1 MNEAATVA
9 PRALRFRAS
18 KFDPVRLRADA
29 VVRDRLLQRLAAA
42 ANTPIVLI
50 SASAGYGKSTLAAQ
64 WSAHCQRPVAWI
76 NIDRGDNDPVVFL
89 NSLAHALDRIDPL
102 DPQLLEELSGTLPR
116 LEDVVLPAFAAELDR
131 LAPFELILDDAHELT
146 GPTSLA
152 ALEFL
157 FDGVRAGSQVVLVTR
172 IDLALPFARRRVSGD
187 LFEIRADELAL
198 NVDETREL
206 VAFNGKH
213 LSAEMLELLH
223 ERTEGWPAGIALAL
237 HTLDES
243 APVDD
248 IAQTL
253 SGGHREIADYLTEV
267 ILYRETEERR
277 RFLLAT
283 SVLTQMTPPL
293 CDAVLGVTG
302 SSDVL
307 AELERSNSFV
317 IALDDHRGW
326 YRYHHLFA
334 ELLRTELERVDPEL
348 AVACLSRAAT
358 WYEQSGDPGEAFR
371 CAHEC
376 GDLKLAG
383 RIALA
388 SIDSFRR
395 SGQLETV
402 KLWLLDCTDEEISSD
417 PQLAI
422 VAAWV
427 HLHLGDSEGAQR
439 FVAAV
444 EGEDLDVPSADGATS
459 LRSSLASFRTGLAP
473 HGIHG
478 MLADAEFVCGA
489 EGKARTRWLFGGFLA
504 AGIATLLL
512 DRPEEAVETFHKG
525 LTLTSGHPEFSHV
538 KILCLGYLAFALAET
553 GDQAAAWDAADEA
566 SALSAD
572 ERLGHTLSGGVA
584 YTARAMTLAGNG
596 NFDQARLDLASA
608 RHIRHL
614 FRGARWLNAD
624 MNVRMGNISVD
635 LGDPPSARGHADA
648 ARVALHGYP
657 DPGTLPRR
665 LARTRKTDRLP
676 HRSPT
681 DAGRDPD
688 PSLPPDPSLDQGDRR
703 TSSRVPHNRE
713 EPCLIGL
720 RQARRHD
727 AIGRDRAVGSVG
739 PSPRQRAA

>member
-131 LAPFELILDDAHELT
+131 LAPFELILDDAYQLSQLQCLEAL
-146 GPTSLA
+146 TSL
-152 ALEFL
+152 LEEI
-157 FDGVRAGSQVVLVTR
+157 RPPSQAVLVTQG
-172 IDLALPFARRRVSGD
+172 DPELPLARHRASGR
-187 LFEIRADELAL
+187 LLEIRADELAL

-383 RIALA
+383 RAVMA
-388 SIDSFRR
+388 STDELLRR
-395 SGQLETV
+395 GRIETV

-439 FVAAV
+439 FAAAAG
-444 EGEDLDVPSADGATS
+444 EGDLDAQSTDGAVS
-459 LRSSLASFRTGLAP
+459 LRSSLMNLRTVLAP
-473 HGIHG
+473 DGIQQ
-478 MLADAEFVCGA
+478 MLADAEFVCAA
-489 EGKARTRWLFGGFLA
+489 EGERRTPVGSSTAPGRSGTPTYFWA
-504 AGIATLLL
+504 DPTK
-512 DRPEEAVETFHKG
+512 RSVRSETRSRSQEG
-525 LTLTSGHPEFSHV
+525 NPSPPTSGSP
-538 KILCLGYLAFALAET
+538 
-553 GDQAAAWDAADEA
+553 A
-566 SALSAD
+566 SASSRSPSLRLATGGRRGSRHRRRRRCRPTDDSITRCWAVSRSRHARWCSLTTGLSN
-572 ERLGHTLSGGVA
+572 GHRSNSRTLDARASSFAGHAGSLPTPTSGGPTSVSISA
-584 YTARAMTLAGNG
+584 TGWPQRNTPMRHAPRCTATRT
-596 NFDQARLDLASA
+596 QARCQCALKNSTDGSDL
-608 RHIRHL
+608 
-614 FRGARWLNAD
+614 
-624 MNVRMGNISVD
+624 
-635 LGDPPSARGHADA
+635 
-648 ARVALHGYP
+648 
-657 DPGTLPRR
+657 
-665 LARTRKTDRLP
+665 
-676 HRSPT
+676 SPIFT
-681 DAGRDPD
+681 
-688 PSLPPDPSLDQGDRR
+688 
-703 TSSRVPHNRE
+703 
-713 EPCLIGL
+713 
-720 RQARRHD
+720 
-727 AIGRDRAVGSVG
+727 
-739 PSPRQRAA
+739 